1 MFLSIKSFHHFF
13 RGFLVVTSLPVDDR
27 DDTSKATEA
36 GVVVEEHGEQIGT
49 EAELKRFGFL
59 GEMNSVFEVG
69 LEVVMMKVQEIPRKL
84 NKVDRLMLL
93 VEEVVDLARIYLLQ
107 EVFFG
112 RSQHLGLLG
121 SKYD

>member
-1 MFLSIKSFHHFF
+1 LLS
-13 RGFLVVTSLPVDDR
+13 TSLPVDDR

>member
-1 MFLSIKSFHHFF
+1 
-13 RGFLVVTSLPVDDR
+13 
-27 DDTSKATEA
+27 
-36 GVVVEEHGEQIGT
+36 
-49 EAELKRFGFL
+49 
-59 GEMNSVFEVG
+59 
-69 LEVVMMKVQEIPRKL
+69 
-84 NKVDRLMLL
+84 MLL